1 VDTSER
7 GDRGE
12 REGDFTDNSN
22 ISDPNN
28 KLLGVSLS
36 QAQCQRHDKNFTTR
50 QHNWTLDCT
59 LQLLIE
65 GRG

>member
-1 VDTSER
+1 MDTTER

-12 REGDFTDNSN
+12 RVGEERVALIAN
-22 ISDPNN
+22 PNN
-28 KLLGVSLS
+28 KLLTVSLS
-36 QAQCQRHDKNFTTR
+36 QAQCQRHDKNFTAR
-50 QHNWTLDCT
+50 QQNWTLDST